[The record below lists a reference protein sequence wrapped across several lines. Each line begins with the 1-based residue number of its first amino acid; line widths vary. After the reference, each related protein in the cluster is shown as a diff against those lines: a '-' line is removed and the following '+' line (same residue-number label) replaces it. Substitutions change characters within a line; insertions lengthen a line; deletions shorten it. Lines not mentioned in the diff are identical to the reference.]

1 MCFWSSK
8 IELHMK
14 RNEKN
19 LKQNKYFSDDPLF
32 PQNIT
37 HIWSK
42 GVLSDELYINKTLS
56 HENDS

>member
-1 MCFWSSK
+1 
-8 IELHMK
+8 MK